1 VRSELTTNS
10 GVPLSTAMQAYRV
23 DRYVLRNDIDPESR
37 SLAGSVE
44 VHFTALASLPVLE
57 LDFEGLTSVD

>member
-1 VRSELTTNS
+1 
-10 GVPLSTAMQAYRV
+10 MQAYRV